1 MKTNNDA
8 GQTIAALVMSAWQEY
23 QQNGYPADPNCY
35 VIRASPEAVAEMR
48 NLQLSGQYRLK
59 ALPNIE
65 LNEDRFLWFRL
76 EEDPRLREEEVYFGP
91 ETISIEWSRK

>member
-1 MKTNNDA
+1 MVNGTGFFDFPRFFLPGVRKCFEAA
-8 GQTIAALVMSAWQEY
+8 GLIL
-23 QQNGYPADPNCY
+23 D
-35 VIRASPEAVAEMR
+35 SPEAVAEMR